1 MKRSWESVLTL
12 SVVHFMLYPQTM
24 GGEGPVVESMEKLA
38 ADDFLGGVEI
48 TQIKDPQTRAAVR
61 SIAAQS
67 GLKLGFGAQPALLM
81 TGYSLNDLDDAGR
94 ARAVNAIKT
103 CIDQAAEM
111 GCARLAFLTGP
122 DPGDAQRD
130 RALDLLADSVKALC
144 AHGADQ
150 GIALTLE
157 TFDRDIDKKS
167 ILGPSD
173 LSAAFAK
180 RIREDYPSFGLMYD
194 LSHMPLLYEKAR
206 EALPLLAPYLVH
218 MHVGNAVMIPGKP
231 AYGDLHPRFGYP
243 NSENDTP
250 ELIEFLQTLFEIGYL
265 SDTPQEGKPWVGIEV
280 RPQAGESSEMIWAHT
295 KRTWRAAW
303 AALV

>member
-1 MKRSWESVLTL
+1 MKRSWESLLTL
-12 SVVHFMLYPQTM
+12 SVVHFMLFPETM
-24 GGEGPVVESMEKLA
+24 GGEGPVVESIEKLA
-38 ADDFLGGVEI
+38 LDDFLGGVEI
-48 TQIKDPQTRAAVR
+48 TLIKDPEARAAVR

-67 GLKLGFGAQPALLM
+67 GLKLGFGAQPALLSS
-81 TGYSLNDLDDAGR
+81 GLSLNDLDDER
-94 ARAVNAIKT
+94 RKKAVAIIQE

-130 RALDLLADSVKALC
+130 RALDLLADSVKTLC
-144 AHGADQ
+144 AYAADK
-150 GIALTLE
+150 GLGLTLE
-157 TFDRDIDKKS
+157 TFDRDVDKKS
-167 ILGPSD
+167 LLGPSE

-180 RIREDYPSFGLMYD
+180 RIREDCASFGLLYD
-194 LSHMPLLYEKAR
+194 LSHMPLLHETTLQ
-206 EALPLLAPYLVH
+206 ALPVLAPYLVH

-250 ELIEFLQTLFEIGYL
+250 ELIEFLQGLFEIGYL
-265 SDTPQEGKPWVGIEV
+265 QDAPPETKPWVGIEV
-280 RPQAGESSEMIWAHT
+280 RPQEGETAELIWAET

-303 AALV
+303 SALR

>member
-1 MKRSWESVLTL
+1 MKRSWESILTL
-12 SVVHFMLYPQTM
+12 SVVHFMLFPETM

-38 ADDFLGGVEI
+38 MDDFLGGVEI
-48 TQIKDPQTRAAVR
+48 TVIKDPQARAAVR
-61 SIAAQS
+61 SIATQS
-67 GLKLGFGAQPALLM
+67 GLKLGFGAQPVLLM
-81 TGYSLNDLDDAGR
+81 SGLSLNDLDDTGR
-94 ARAVNAIKT
+94 KKAVAAIQGAL
-103 CIDQAAEM
+103 DQAAEM

-144 AHGADQ
+144 AYGADK

-194 LSHMPLLYEKAR
+194 LSHMPLLHETAL
-206 EALPLLAPYLVH
+206 EALSMLQPYLVH

-250 ELIEFLQTLFEIGYL
+250 ELIEFLQALFTIGYL
-265 SDTPQEGKPWVGIEV
+265 KDAPPETKPWVGIEV
-280 RPQAGESSEMIWAHT
+280 RPQAGETSDMIWAHT

-303 AALV
+303 SALS

>member
-48 TQIKDPQTRAAVR
+48 TQIKDPQSRAAVR

-81 TGYSLNDLDDAGR
+81 TGLSLNDLDDAGR

-144 AHGADQ
+144 KHGADQ

-265 SDTPQEGKPWVGIEV
+265 SDTPQEVKPWVGIEV
-280 RPQAGESSEMIWAHT
+280 RPQAGETSEMIWAHT